1 LVLICPVDKLHVEP
15 AGWLPKEG
23 NEPLE
28 FKTTNSSEKRTTD
41 MKKLLMFTCLAL
53 LTVFIAAA
61 QTITFTTKTP
71 FSVGN
76 ATLPAGTY
84 SIQNVGD
91 DLMTFQISATNGGTG
106 VMFEADAMDNTPT
119 TSGVTFAKYNDK
131 LILKSFTVGGSQ
143 GYFIPLSLPEK
154 HAKKSGA
161 KPTKVT
167 TAAK

>member
-1 LVLICPVDKLHVEP
+1 
-15 AGWLPKEG
+15 
-23 NEPLE
+23 
-28 FKTTNSSEKRTTD
+28 
-41 MKKLLMFTCLAL
+41 MKKLLMFTSMAL
-53 LTVFIAAA
+53 LTAGLAAA
-61 QTITFTTKTP
+61 QTITFSVKTP

-76 ATLPAGTY
+76 ATLPAGSY
-84 SIQNVGD
+84 SIQNVD
-91 DLMTFQISATNGGTG
+91 EQLTTFQVSNTNWGTG

-119 TSGVTFAKYNDK
+119 ASGVTFAKYNDK

-167 TAAK
+167 TPAK